1 MAIVIPASCGGGGSE
16 DTPQPQ
22 PTPQPTPTP
31 EPTPLP
37 DISGLDNLKSFQVD
51 VETDLLSGIIFIIPG
66 AEVLIDGQWIAYS
79 DNNKDLFL
87 TQNPMTLQ
95 WRLNSDLLRKTGY
108 KQGDTLPGQIL
119 VVDDQWHGLNI
130 STDFSIKIE

>member
-51 VETDLLSGIIFIIPG
+51 VETDLLSGIIFNIPG

-119 VVDDQWHGLNI
+119 VVDDQWRGLNI